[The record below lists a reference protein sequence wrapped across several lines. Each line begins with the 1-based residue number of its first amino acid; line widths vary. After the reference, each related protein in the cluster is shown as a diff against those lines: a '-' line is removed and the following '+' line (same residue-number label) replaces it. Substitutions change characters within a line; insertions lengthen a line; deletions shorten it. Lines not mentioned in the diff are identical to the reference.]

1 MRVLIVDDHERVR
14 RGVREALARTLGEG
28 EFGEAG
34 TAAQALRQAEEQP
47 WDVVLLDLSL
57 PDGSGMETLRALRQL
72 RPALPVLVMSMHP
85 ESQYGPMARAAGAA
99 GYLPKGSDPEAI
111 AAAVRGALGQGAAGA
126 AGAAAAA
133 GDEPSGVARYL
144 HDDLAQALAAAKISL
159 QLARGSG
166 DPVELQRRVAESI
179 AALDGAISSVRRLAE
194 RLGRDR

>member
-14 RGVREALARTLGEG
+14 RGVREALTRTLGES

-34 TAAQALRQAEEQP
+34 GAAEALHQVEENP

-57 PDGSGMETLRALRQL
+57 PDGSGMETLRAMRHL

-85 ESQYGPMARAAGAA
+85 ESQYGPVVRAAGAA
-99 GYLPKGSDPEAI
+99 GYLPKGSDPEI
-111 AAAVRGALGQGAAGA
+111 MAAAVRGALGHGGAGGGEVTAD
-126 AGAAAAA
+126 
-133 GDEPSGVARYL
+133 DERGGLARYL

-159 QLARGSG
+159 QLVRGSG

-179 AALDGAISSVRRLAE
+179 AALDEAISSVRRLAE